1 MKHDKASN
9 DDLYVMQERHTGN
22 VKVGRTHNV
31 QVRLAQLQTGCPNT
45 LRVILHAPRQ
55 GWREKSI
62 HRLMGYRQIRRN
74 GEWFVEEA
82 LSELPPD
89 LYGMLDLSQ
98 TDWWRD

>member
-1 MKHDKASN
+1 
-9 DDLYVMQERHTGN
+9 
-22 VKVGRTHNV
+22 
-31 QVRLAQLQTGCPNT
+31 
-45 LRVILHAPRQ
+45 
-55 GWREKSI
+55 
-62 HRLMGYRQIRRN
+62 MGYRQIRRN